1 MTGKFFIS
9 IFDSIP
15 VWVMLMP
22 IFICSVTVLAVF
34 VERMIFYRRI
44 NIDYRLLISSLGA
57 KIEADRFDEARRLYE
72 GYSGPLVV
80 MIREIVENWKEPGDF
95 EMRIRDMA
103 EKAIRS
109 IEKYGGVVATIATV
123 SPMLGLL
130 GTVTGMMKSFSGL
143 ASMGPS
149 AHDLLAMG
157 ITEALVTTALGLLVA
172 IPSLMFYNFLVG
184 RIELYIREVEYI
196 GNSFIAMRS

>member
-15 VWVMLMP
+15 VWVMLLP

-57 KIEADRFDEARRLYE
+57 KIEADRFDEAKRLYE

-103 EKAIRS
+103 ERAIRS
-109 IEKYGGVVATIATV
+109 IEKYGSVVATIATV
-123 SPMLGLL
+123 SPMFGLL

-184 RIELYIREVEYI
+184 RIEIYIREVEYI
-196 GNSFIAMRS
+196 GNSFIGMRS